1 MRINQHNGVVVRC
14 SDIYNNSRMI
24 MMHPNEK
31 KNKKNNEKTIKLLC
45 IEERRRVSGAERIF
59 MFCFVWE
66 GGGTHLLRIRWDEGG
81 PTM

>member
-1 MRINQHNGVVVRC
+1 MK
-14 SDIYNNSRMI
+14 
-24 MMHPNEK
+24 K